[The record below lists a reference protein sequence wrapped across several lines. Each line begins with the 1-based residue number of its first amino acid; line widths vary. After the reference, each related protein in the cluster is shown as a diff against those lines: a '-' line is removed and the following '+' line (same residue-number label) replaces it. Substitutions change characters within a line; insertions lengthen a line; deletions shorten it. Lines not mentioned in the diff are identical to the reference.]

1 MATHTPYNIHM
12 KQPTIDLSRF
22 ESDFQGVVSPLQN
35 SIPSVRLYEWNLAD
49 YAAKQVEL
57 APEEAYASWIKS
69 MDRNAMGDGL
79 RSAAYWRGFYDILI
93 GKNWEYESLALENSI
108 GSMGSVMQFIPPHA
122 NGQAG
127 AASMVVE
134 IAKAA
139 LGQKYH
145 VKFLSGADNVKNET
159 AEREAEDALIEAS
172 RVGKKVWFISQGMA
186 CRSFSVPEI
195 DTVLLTYDGGAM
207 GATIQKLSRACT
219 AGEVDKLA
227 KVVAISIDPNRDDK
241 LTGFILD
248 AAVKASEENETDLNE
263 ELRRAHATFPLFT
276 QHGDAFLPISE
287 DEYLKRA
294 MKLSSVKRLAVSR
307 EALIN
312 IDPAVAMDLVEQFN
326 SNVSPTNR
334 AGTKDVGIK
343 GSRFQDTPTP
353 KAKVDDNEEQKAM
366 NRLQEQLTAF
376 VEHVEFISYLVDEEY
391 PSIDSILSS
400 AELNDQNSYE
410 FQELAGM
417 MPNVVRQCL
426 GLGLLSRTW
435 IDSTILAS
443 RQEHTN

>member
-1 MATHTPYNIHM
+1 M

-22 ESDFQGVVSPLQN
+22 ESDFGGVVSPLQN
-35 SIPSVRLYEWNLAD
+35 SIPSVRLYECNLAD
-49 YAAKQVEL
+49 YAAKQAEL
-57 APEEAYASWIKS
+57 APEEAYASWTKS
-69 MDRNAMGDGL
+69 MDLNAMGDGL
-79 RSAAYWRGFYDILI
+79 RSAAYWRGFYGILI
-93 GKNWEYESLALENSI
+93 GNNWEYESLALENSI
-108 GSMGSVMQFIPPHA
+108 GSMGSVMQFIPSHA

-134 IAKAA
+134 IAKAT
-139 LGQKYH
+139 LGKKYH

-159 AEREAEDALIEAS
+159 AESEANDALIEAR

-241 LTGFILD
+241 LAGFILD
-248 AAVKASEENETDLNE
+248 ASVKASEENGTDLSD

-276 QHGDAFLPISE
+276 QQGDAVLPISE
-287 DEYLKRA
+287 DEYLERA
-294 MKLSSVKRLAVSR
+294 MNLSSVKRLAVSR
-307 EALIN
+307 EALVN
-312 IDPAVAMDLVEQFN
+312 IDPTIAVELVEEF
-326 SNVSPTNR
+326 SAKVSPTNR
-334 AGTKDVGIK
+334 AGIKDAGIK
-343 GSRFQDTPTP
+343 GKRFQDDSTPNA
-353 KAKVDDNEEQKAM
+353 KADANEDMNAI

-376 VEHVEFISYLVDEEY
+376 VENVEFISYLVDEEY
-391 PSIDSILSS
+391 PSIESIISS
-400 AELNDQNSYE
+400 AELNDQSARE

-417 MPNVVRQCL
+417 SLSLVNRCFD
-426 GLGLLSRTW
+426 LGLLSRTW

-443 RQEHTN
+443 RREHINLRNRG